1 MLLNGKE
8 FILDSEI
15 NLTTLLEKNNF
26 QISKVAVEI
35 NGDICPKANFDK
47 VTVSNQDIIEV
58 VSFVGG
64 G

>member
-15 NLTTLLEKNNF
+15 SLTTLLEKNNF
-26 QISKVAVEI
+26 QISKV
-35 NGDICPKANFDK
+35 GDICPKVNFDK
-47 VTVSNQDIIEV
+47 VTISNQDIIEV